1 MISKNGFVF
10 ELSMMLQY
18 LTFIRDLLI
27 IIINKDN
34 IKIIKNRKQLITWI
48 SCINCKE
55 KKPLSYCYIET
66 LQNECP

>member
-48 SCINCKE
+48 LYQLQGKE
-55 KKPLSYCYIET
+55 AFILLLYRNASE
-66 LQNECP
+66 

>member
-27 IIINKDN
+27 IIIINKDN

-48 SCINCKE
+48 LYQLQGKE
-55 KKPLSYCYIET
+55 AFIVLLYRNASE
-66 LQNECP
+66 

>member
-27 IIINKDN
+27 IIIINKDN

-48 SCINCKE
+48 LYQLQGKE
-55 KKPLSYCYIET
+55 AFILLLYRNASE
-66 LQNECP
+66 

>member
-48 SCINCKE
+48 LYQLQGKE
-55 KKPLSYCYIET
+55 AFIVLLYRNASE
-66 LQNECP
+66 